1 MEIQMDNVFISTDYA
16 GFTVPAQHAHLARSW
31 QDVCHLEGKLFWI
44 AYDPVFKGSRHYR
57 VSVVVRAHSGI
68 HHRSSTRYATL
79 DNAVRAAIKMS
90 KDA

>member
-1 MEIQMDNVFISTDYA
+1 MNNVFVSTDYA
-16 GFTVPAQHAHLARSW
+16 GFTVPDQYAHLARSW
-31 QDVCHLEGKLFWI
+31 QDVCFLEGKLFWI

-79 DNAVRAAIKMS
+79 DNAVRAAQRLAS
-90 KDA
+90 NQS